1 VRTIEI
7 VRAMIA
13 VVDRSVDEADFDRL
27 RERQPDQFMHAP
39 EVPDIHGEGIF
50 AGQKVTISTWV
61 PLRQVHEV
69 VAAVMLE
76 DYTRCFAS
84 IGLEFADENR
94 QQLIKPGFR
103 AICGTCWRCAC
114 KIPLT
119 LGARDGTGPF
129 G

>member
-13 VVDRSVDEADFDRL
+13 LVDRSVDEADFDRL
-27 RERQPDQFMHAP
+27 RERQTDQFMHAP

-84 IGLEFADENR
+84 ISFEFADEDR
-94 QQLIKPGFR
+94 QLIKPSFS
-103 AICGTCWRCAC
+103 AICGTCWRRAC
-114 KIPLT
+114 TIPLR
-119 LGARDGTGPF
+119 LGARDGAGPF